1 MGYLLMRWSEEERRS
16 QYAEVFLMEEDIENS
31 EAPAVAEEPESP
43 IAGIGTMVFG
53 KWDASEVVCSDPG
66 ISRYVN
72 LKMIGAPHTGGR
84 HANAW
89 FGKQDLSVTERFI
102 NNLMRSG
109 KNSGKKQYC
118 AKSLDEAF
126 DRIHQ
131 KSGENPLQKFIDAIT
146 EAAPCEE
153 TTRVRIGAVSQP
165 KAVDSSPSRR
175 LDVAL
180 RNLAIGAAS
189 ATMKSKKSLTEGIIS
204 ELTKA
209 ADGDVNSFAVGKR
222 HEVER
227 IAASAR

>member
-1 MGYLLMRWSEEERRS
+1 MRWSEEERRS
-16 QYAEVFLMEEDIENS
+16 QYAEVFLMEEEIEIS
-31 EAPAVAEEPESP
+31 EAPTATEEPESP

-126 DRIHQ
+126 DRIHA

-189 ATMKSKKSLTEGIIS
+189 ATIKSKKSLTEGIIS

>member
-1 MGYLLMRWSEEERRS
+1 
-16 QYAEVFLMEEDIENS
+16 
-31 EAPAVAEEPESP
+31 
-43 IAGIGTMVFG
+43 MVFG

-126 DRIHQ
+126 DRIYQ

-180 RNLAIGAAS
+180 RNLAIGAAA

>member
-1 MGYLLMRWSEEERRS
+1 MGEENEIKES
-16 QYAEVFLMEEDIENS
+16 KDDT
-31 EAPAVAEEPESP
+31 EAP

-53 KWDASEVVCSDPG
+53 KWDASEVVCNDPG

-84 HANAW
+84 HANSW

-109 KNSGKKQYC
+109 KYSGKKQYC
-118 AKSLDEAF
+118 AKSLEEAF
-126 DRIHQ
+126 DLINQ

-175 LDVAL
+175 LDIAL
-180 RNLAIGAAS
+180 RNLAIGSAS
-189 ATMKSKKSLTEGIIS
+189 ATMKTQKTLTEGIIS

-209 ADGDVNSFAVGKR
+209 SQGDVNSFAVGKR

>member
-1 MGYLLMRWSEEERRS
+1 MGDS
-16 QYAEVFLMEEDIENS
+16 ENS
-31 EAPAVAEEPESP
+31 VETEVETVEPEAP

-109 KNSGKKQYC
+109 KYSGKKQYC

-126 DRIHQ
+126 DRINA
-131 KSGENPLQKFIDAIT
+131 KRGENPLQIFIDAIT

-180 RNLAIGAAS
+180 RNLAIGSAS

-204 ELTKA
+204 EISKA
-209 ADGDVNSFAVGKR
+209 AEGDVNSFAVGKR

>member
-1 MGYLLMRWSEEERRS
+1 MRWSEEERKS
-16 QYAEVFLMEEDIENS
+16 QYAEVFLMEEDIEIS
-31 EAPAVAEEPESP
+31 EAPAVTEEPESP

-126 DRIHQ
+126 DRIHE

-189 ATMKSKKSLTEGIIS
+189 ATMKSKKTLTEGIIS